1 MGVMTAPILFG
12 RDRELRVVA
21 DVPARAGERGGG
33 LLVRGPAGIGKTSVL
48 AAARAS
54 AAGRGFRVLAATG
67 VQSEGG
73 FAFAGL
79 HQLLQPELAKAD
91 ILPIPQRDALRAA
104 FGMTEGVVPDL
115 FLIGLGSLEILSE
128 AAASS
133 PLLLIADDA
142 QWLDRPTA
150 SVRAFLAR
158 RLGAEAI
165 SLLAA
170 LRAGYDSVLAEAGMP
185 HP

>member
-1 MGVMTAPILFG
+1 MTAPILFG

-21 DVPARAGERGGG
+21 DVLERAGERGGG

-48 AAARAS
+48 EAARARAS
-54 AAGRGFRVLAATG
+54 GLGFRVLGATG

-73 FAFAGL
+73 FAFGGL
-79 HQLLQPELAKAD
+79 HQLLRPVLAKAD
-91 ILPIPQRDALRAA
+91 ILPVPQRDALRAA

-115 FLIGLGSLEILSE
+115 FLIALGSLEVLSE
-128 AAASS
+128 AAAGA

-150 SVRAFLAR
+150 AVLAFLAR
-158 RLGAEAI
+158 RLDVEPI
-165 SLLAA
+165 NLLAG
-170 LRAGYDSVLAEAGMP
+170 LPDR
-185 HP
+185 